1 MITLILRND
10 TGDRQD
16 QIIVGTALEL
26 HFRLERISMAALA
39 VMSLGM
45 GMMVRCMTYMDIESY
60 DTRKVPYCQKNGKE
74 SHVHI
79 SHHNMQ
85 MYKKC
90 SKVKEICSTFVFQ
103 ASDIILYTSDKRTK
117 IIVIMKEF
125 VKMTLAT
132 MAGLLVFG
140 IVALFFSFAMI
151 GAVAAMG
158 DKQPVMPREAVLKID
173 MSTFTLSEQ
182 STESNPLDALMSGGQ
197 TSTPLGIY
205 DAVTAINAAATDPAV
220 KFIYM
225 KPDGVTGGTAQ
236 IEEFRKAL
244 DNFRKSGKAIVS
256 YTENPDNASYYL
268 ASVSDKIFM
277 TPHDGAMNMFNGV
290 SSQMIFLKDI
300 LDKLGINV
308 QLIRHGKYK
317 SAGEMFVR
325 NSSSKENL
333 QQNTE
338 MVEAIW
344 NTYASEIAESRG
356 ISTEKLNSIIN
367 NLDLVFP
374 ADWVENG
381 LVDELLDYNQLE
393 GKLCDLFVAEKYE
406 DVKGISINDYA
417 TLKNTVN
424 FKADKKVA
432 VIYANGDI
440 VDGDQKEEVAG
451 NRFAKI
457 IAEVRKDST
466 VQAVV
471 LRVNSPGG
479 SVLASEKIKT
489 ELDLLMD
496 SKPLIASYGDYAA
509 SGGYWISANCDKIF
523 SNASTLT
530 GSIGVFSMIPD
541 FGDAIKD
548 KLHVNI
554 THVNSNT
561 HSDMYTGMRALNQ
574 AELDYMQASVE
585 KIYDKFTNL
594 VSEGRDMPVAR
605 VDEIAQG
612 RVWAGSDAIKIGLVD
627 EIGTLEDAISYAA
640 LSIEGVSGVQDVQI
654 VEYPKPLSSME
665 VLLEALGAGESGVLS
680 GTPFEG
686 IETAFGSFGKQD
698 IGKVYARMPYVITV
712 E

>member
-1 MITLILRND
+1 
-10 TGDRQD
+10 
-16 QIIVGTALEL
+16 
-26 HFRLERISMAALA
+26 
-39 VMSLGM
+39 
-45 GMMVRCMTYMDIESY
+45 
-60 DTRKVPYCQKNGKE
+60 
-74 SHVHI
+74 
-79 SHHNMQ
+79 
-85 MYKKC
+85 
-90 SKVKEICSTFVFQ
+90 
-103 ASDIILYTSDKRTK
+103 
-117 IIVIMKEF
+117 MKEF

-140 IVALFFSFAMI
+140 IVVLFFSFAMI
-151 GAVAAMG
+151 GAVASMG
-158 DKQPVMPREAVLKID
+158 DKQPVMPREAILKID

-182 STESNPLDALMSGGQ
+182 STEANPLDALMNGGQ
-197 TSTPLGIY
+197 TVTPLGIY
-205 DAVTAINAAATDPAV
+205 SAVNAINAAATDPAV

-256 YTENPDNASYYL
+256 YTESPSNASYYL
-268 ASVSDKIFM
+268 ASVSDKVFM
-277 TPHDGAMNMFNGV
+277 TPHDGATNMFNGV

-338 MVEAIW
+338 MVESIW
-344 NTYASEIAESRG
+344 NTYASEIAASRG
-356 ISTEKLNSIIN
+356 ISTEQLNAIIN

-374 ADWVENG
+374 TDWVENG

-393 GKLCDLFVAEKYE
+393 DKLCDLYVAEKFE
-406 DVKGISINDYA
+406 DVKGISLTDYA

-432 VIYANGDI
+432 VIYAEGEI

-457 IAEVRKDST
+457 IADVRKDST

-489 ELDLLMD
+489 ELDLLME

-509 SGGYWISANCDKIF
+509 SGGYWISANCDKIY

-541 FGDAIKD
+541 FGDAVKD
-548 KLHVNI
+548 KLHINI
-554 THVNSNT
+554 THVNSNR
-561 HSDMYTGMRALNQ
+561 HSDMYTGMRALDQ

-585 KIYDKFTNL
+585 NIYDKFTNL

-612 RVWAGSDAIKIGLVD
+612 RVWAGADAIKIGLVD
-627 EIGTLEDAISYAA
+627 EIGTLEDAINYAA
-640 LSIEGVSGVQDVQI
+640 LSIEGVNGVQDVQI
-654 VEYPKPLSSME
+654 VEYPKPLSSIE
-665 VLLEALGAGESGVLS
+665 VLLEALGAGENSVLA
-680 GTPFEG
+680 GTSFEG
-686 IETAFGSFGKQD
+686 IETAFRSFGKQD
-698 IGKVYARMPYVITV
+698 IGKAYARMPYVITV